1 MMENSA
7 ANSRLQLQLRKNQS
21 DLAAIGLGVIAYG
34 VWSVIKTVLYTAR
47 DRGSVLAPIEG
58 DKTQLLI
65 FWAALGVMLA
75 VELALR
81 LYVGRCAIA
90 EGRGRKSRKAYI
102 VLALLMAISSF
113 AMLALL
119 VYAQVRLNVY
129 TGIENEV
136 VAVIVELTSD
146 VLLAELAIAAL
157 RVKHLRK
164 KQRGAGD

>member
-1 MMENSA
+1 MENSA

-81 LYVGRCAIA
+81 LYVGRCAIV